1 MGHLLHSDPWQST
14 VAQIGPLWVQ
24 LMKTHLFPDSGIE
37 GTDSVRQLLAETTT
51 DSHEGRYCSHQ

>member
-1 MGHLLHSDPWQST
+1 MGRLLHSNPLQST
-14 VAQIGPLWVQ
+14 VAQIGPLSVQ
-24 LMKTHLFPDSGIE
+24 LMRTHLFPDSGIK